1 MQHLFD
7 ELTLRGV
14 TLRNRIG
21 VSPMCQYVAEDGMA
35 SDWHLVHLG
44 ARAAG
49 GAGLVMVEATGV
61 VPEGRITPG
70 CLGLWTDDQV
80 EPLARIV
87 RFMRDQGA
95 VPALQLGHA
104 GRKASSDQPWVGGD
118 YLLAEG
124 GGWEIVGPSPVP
136 FHDKAPVPREL
147 TPDDIAEI
155 QEAFRATARRAIA
168 AGFDWLEV
176 HAAHGYL
183 MHSFHSP
190 ISNQRTDNYGGSFE
204 NRVRF
209 TVDTVRTVRAEWP
222 EDKPMSVRVSSTDW
236 AEGGWTLEET
246 VELSKILRDEGV
258 DLIDCSGGGG
268 TPLAKIP
275 VGAGYQ
281 VPFAEAVRREAGVPT
296 AAVGMITEAYQADQI
311 IRNGQADMVL
321 LAREMLRDPY
331 WPQNAA
337 AALSKKE
344 LAYVPDPYHR
354 AHGRKMA
361 K

>member
-1 MQHLFD
+1 MPHLFD

-155 QEAFRATARRAIA
+155 Q
-168 AGFDWLEV
+168 
-176 HAAHGYL
+176 
-183 MHSFHSP
+183 
-190 ISNQRTDNYGGSFE
+190 
-204 NRVRF
+204 
-209 TVDTVRTVRAEWP
+209 
-222 EDKPMSVRVSSTDW
+222 
-236 AEGGWTLEET
+236 
-246 VELSKILRDEGV
+246 
-258 DLIDCSGGGG
+258 
-268 TPLAKIP
+268 
-275 VGAGYQ
+275 
-281 VPFAEAVRREAGVPT
+281 
-296 AAVGMITEAYQADQI
+296 
-311 IRNGQADMVL
+311 
-321 LAREMLRDPY
+321 
-331 WPQNAA
+331 
-337 AALSKKE
+337 
-344 LAYVPDPYHR
+344 
-354 AHGRKMA
+354 
-361 K
+361 